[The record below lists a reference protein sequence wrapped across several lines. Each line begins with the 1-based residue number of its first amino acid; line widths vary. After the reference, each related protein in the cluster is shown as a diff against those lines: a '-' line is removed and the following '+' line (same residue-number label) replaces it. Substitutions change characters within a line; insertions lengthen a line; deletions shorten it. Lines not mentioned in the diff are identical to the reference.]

1 MSEIRAC
8 ERLELKF
15 LTLEEMKQ
23 IQTGEQN
30 FIKESVLSEV
40 VKTAISEKINRMSE
54 VTEEVH
60 PWLTYWLI
68 QEKESGQGIGVIGS
82 KFLPDEE
89 GYVELGY
96 AIATEYRGNGYMSE
110 ALEGFL
116 DWLYEFPF
124 CNGALL
130 SIRNENIASVKVA
143 EKCEFEYVE
152 MRDGY
157 RVYRYSF

>member
-1 MSEIRAC
+1 MSEKIEC
-8 ERLELKF
+8 ERLYIKA

-23 IQTGEQN
+23 VQKENQN
-30 FIKESVLSEV
+30 IIKESVLTDV
-40 VKTAISEKINRMSE
+40 IRQAITRKVERME
-54 VTEEVH
+54 AVPNEVH

-68 QEKESGQGIGVIGS
+68 QKKESSQGIGVIGS

-96 AIATEYRGNGYMSE
+96 GIATEYRGNGYMTE

-130 SIRNENIASVKVA
+130 SIRNENISSIKVA
-143 EKCEFEYVE
+143 EKCEFEYME